1 MSTRPNVVV
10 VLADDMGFSD
20 LGCFGSEIDTPHLD
34 RLATEGV
41 RLNQFYNTARCSPS
55 RASLLTG
62 QHPHTTG
69 VGILTEDDRPYGY
82 PGDLSP
88 DIPTMAERL
97 KASGYA
103 TCLSG
108 KWHLTNSLEEPSDS
122 WPTSRG
128 FDDFYGILGG
138 AGDYFRPRAL
148 YRGATPLDVPT
159 DPDYYFTDA
168 IGAHGAEF
176 VRQQAEASRPFFL
189 YLAFT
194 APHWPLHAPEAD
206 VARYAERFN
215 DGWDELR
222 RGRFERLRA
231 AGVLGDEATL
241 SDRDP
246 DEPAWDDVENKE
258 WHCRR
263 MAVYA
268 AQIDRMDKAVGSV
281 MDTIAEAGADENTL
295 VIFLSD
301 NGASHETMPPPD
313 APAFV
318 ERQPQ
323 HTMAGAPIPIGNDP
337 SIWPGAEDTY
347 ASYGR
352 AWANLSNTPFRRYKS
367 WVHEGGIATPLL
379 ARWPAGG
386 LAVGALVDSPHQ
398 LTDILPTVLDAA
410 GVRNG
415 AVSDLPGRSMLP
427 GWRASDVKDPE
438 HTLYW
443 EHIGNCAIRCG
454 DHKAVRTADG
464 AWELYD
470 LSVDRSE
477 LHDLAPTKP
486 ALLADLVDAWKR
498 WADDVGVK
506 DWDTYGRPPA
516 TATPTGEPE

>member
-20 LGCFGSEIDTPHLD
+20 LGCFGSEIDTPNLD
-34 RLATEGV
+34 RLGTEGV
-41 RLNQFYNTARCSPS
+41 RLSQFYNTARCSPS

-82 PGDLSP
+82 PGDLSS
-88 DIPTMAERL
+88 DVSTMAERL
-97 KASGYA
+97 KAFGYA

-108 KWHLTNSLEEPSDS
+108 KWHLTSSLEEPSES
-122 WPTSRG
+122 WPTRRG

-138 AGDYFRPRAL
+138 AGDYFRPRGL
-148 YRGATPLDVPT
+148 YRGTTRLDVPT

-168 IGAHGAEF
+168 IGEHGAEF
-176 VRQQAEASRPFFL
+176 VRQQVAGSQPFFL

-194 APHWPLHAPEAD
+194 APHWPLHAPEQD
-206 VARYAERFN
+206 VARYTDRFN

-222 RGRFERLRA
+222 RHRFERQRA
-231 AGVLGDEATL
+231 SGVLGHEATL
-241 SDRDP
+241 SGRDP
-246 DEPAWDDVENKE
+246 DEPAWDDVANKD

-268 AQIDRMDKAVGSV
+268 AQVDRMDKAVGSV
-281 MDTIAEAGADENTL
+281 MDAITATDADENTL

-318 ERQPQ
+318 QRQPQ
-323 HTMAGAPIPIGNDP
+323 RTMAGEPMPIGNHP
-337 SIWPGAEDTY
+337 SIWPGAEDSY

-386 LAVGALVDSPHQ
+386 LSVGALVDSPHQ

-415 AVSDLPGRSMLP
+415 AVTELPGRSMIP
-427 GWRASDVKDPE
+427 EWRTPDAGHAE

-443 EHIGNCAIRCG
+443 EHIGNCAVRRG
-454 DHKAVRTADG
+454 DHKAVRTAG
-464 AWELYD
+464 CPWELYD

-477 LHDLAPTKP
+477 LHDLASAEPG
-486 ALLADLVDAWKR
+486 LLADLVAAWKR

-506 DWDTYGRPPA
+506 DWATYGQPPA
-516 TATPTGEPE
+516 TATLPGGPA